1 MASDGR
7 AFTLGAD
14 KLPGGRGTGE
24 PIRLMIE
31 LGDDDEAVALFK
43 YEEGAKRL
51 LAGANGYGFIV
62 SEDDLLASKRGG
74 KQVLSVDAKERALVA
89 VRAEGDMVAAIGK
102 NRKLLI
108 FPLSELPEM
117 PRGKGVK
124 LQAYKDGGLADAIVF
139 AKADGLSW
147 IDASGRTRVVA
158 DWKEWIGKRAQAG
171 LMAPKGFSRSGKF
184 GGD

>member
-1 MASDGR
+1 
-7 AFTLGAD
+7 LGVD

-24 PIRLMIE
+24 PIRLLIE
-31 LGDDDEAVALFK
+31 LGDDDEAIALFK
-43 YEEGAKRL
+43 YQEGAKRL

-62 SEDDLLASKRGG
+62 NEEDLLAAKRGG
-74 KQVLSVDAKERALVA
+74 KQVLSVDSKERALVA
-89 VRAEGDMVAAIGK
+89 AMVEGDMVAAIGK

-108 FPLSELPEM
+108 FPLAELPEM

-147 IDASGRTRVVA
+147 VDAAGRVRTVP
-158 DWKEWIGKRAQAG
+158 DWKDWIGKRAQAG

-184 GGD
+184 RGD